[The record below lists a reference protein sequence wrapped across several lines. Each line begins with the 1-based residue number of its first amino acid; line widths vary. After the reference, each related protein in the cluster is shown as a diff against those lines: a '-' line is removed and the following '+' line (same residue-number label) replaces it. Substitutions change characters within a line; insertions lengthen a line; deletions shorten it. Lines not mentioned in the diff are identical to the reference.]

1 VRGAYNAILVQGD
14 VVGETLYQGP
24 GAGKMPTASSV
35 VADLIDLAVGRAQ
48 RTFAAA
54 QLWSK
59 TSKGFTVE
67 PTERVR
73 SRFYLRLLVA
83 DKPGVLAD
91 VTRILADEQISISS
105 VVQHEAAEDGGGPV
119 PLVIVTH
126 YAATGRFKIAI
137 AKINGLETVAGKAV
151 FYSMGD

>member
-1 VRGAYNAILVQGD
+1 
-14 VVGETLYQGP
+14 
-24 GAGKMPTASSV
+24 MPTASSV

-59 TSKGFTVE
+59 ASKGFTVE

-91 VTRILADEQISISS
+91 VTRILADDQISISS
-105 VVQHEAAEDGGGPV
+105 RRPARSAAKDDGGPV

-126 YAATGRFKIAI
+126 YAATGRFKAAL
-137 AKINGLETVAGKAV
+137 AKINALGTIAAPAV
-151 FYSMGD
+151 FFSMGD

>member
-1 VRGAYNAILVQGD
+1 MA
-14 VVGETLYQGP
+14 T
-24 GAGKMPTASSV
+24 V
-35 VADLIDLAVGRAQ
+35 VATTPSQTLVGAR
-48 RTFAAA
+48 RTFTAA

-59 TSKGFTVE
+59 ASKGFAVE
-67 PTERVR
+67 PAERVR

-105 VVQHEAAEDGGGPV
+105 VVQHEAPEGGNGESV

-126 YAATGRFKIAI
+126 YAATGRFRTALE
-137 AKINGLETVAGKAV
+137 KINRLPTTAAPAV